1 MMNQDIYVLIEHLRG
16 QVTDISYVML
26 AAAGQLAEKT
36 GGRVVALLF
45 GHQAQALSNN
55 LAADQVWYVDH
66 PALAEFT
73 SDAYRQLLAG
83 LIKDNPPRVLL
94 LGDTS
99 IGSEVAGGLSIGL
112 DLPLVSY
119 CRQVWGEDGRLK
131 FASQICGG
139 KIMAEGHLPDST
151 ALVTMI
157 PGGYKAEQG
166 QSEQSPEIVEVEAPA
181 LEGLRVTLKQYI
193 EPDTGDVDIT
203 KEPVLIAV
211 GRGLQNED
219 DLELAEDLAEV
230 LGGAVCA
237 SRPVVDQGWLPT
249 SRLVGKSGQRV
260 KPKLYLAMGISG
272 APEHV
277 ESLTDSEMIIAVNT
291 DPAAPIFD
299 IATYG
304 IEADM
309 FDLLPVLTEQIEEA
323 KSE

>member
-1 MMNQDIYVLIEHLRG
+1 MSQEIYVLIEHLKG

-26 AAAGQLAEKT
+26 AAAGQVAEKT
-36 GGRVVALLF
+36 GGRVVALLL
-45 GHQAQALSNN
+45 GHQAQALAGN

-73 SDAYRQLLAG
+73 SDAYQRVLTG
-83 LIKDNPPRVLL
+83 LIRDKMPRLVLV
-94 LGDTS
+94 GDSS
-99 IGSEVAGGLSIGL
+99 IGSEVAGSLSVGLG
-112 DLPLVSY
+112 LPLVSY
-119 CRQVWGEDGRLK
+119 CRRIWAEGDTLK
-131 FASQICGG
+131 FASQIYGG
-139 KIMAEGHLPDST
+139 KMMAEGSFPDTTS
-151 ALVTMI
+151 LVAMI

-166 QSEQSPEIVEVEAPA
+166 QSQQPPELVEVEAPP
-181 LEGLRVTLKQYI
+181 LEGLRVSLKQYF
-193 EPDTGDVDIT
+193 EPDTGDVDIS
-203 KEPVLIAV
+203 KEPVLVAV

-219 DLELAEDLAEV
+219 DLELAEELAEA

-249 SRLVGKSGQRV
+249 SRLVGKSGHRV
-260 KPKLYLAMGISG
+260 KPKLYLALGISG

-277 ESLTDSEMIIAVNT
+277 ESLTDSEIIVAVNT

-299 IATYG
+299 LATYG

-323 KSE
+323 RGE